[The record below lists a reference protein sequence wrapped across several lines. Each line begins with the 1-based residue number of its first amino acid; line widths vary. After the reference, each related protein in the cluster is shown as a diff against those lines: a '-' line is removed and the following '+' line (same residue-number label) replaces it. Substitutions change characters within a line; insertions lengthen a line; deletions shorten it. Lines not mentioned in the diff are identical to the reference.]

1 MEKRTGFFCKT
12 DKRYIAAAAGLF
24 TAALFLQL
32 AARQADG
39 FAQWYTA
46 AVYPVITAVWGGLWG
61 MVPWSVSEIGIY
73 LLILGFLVYGWH
85 WRREWGR
92 IAARALFT
100 VCLLA
105 FLYTADCGINYYS
118 RPFSGYLA
126 LDVRA
131 SSVKE
136 LTQLCQYL
144 TDRVNETVDETPY
157 NGAWRKEARASMK
170 RLGESY
176 PVLGGY
182 YPLPKPVLVSE
193 ILSVQ
198 QLSGIYSPF
207 TVEANFNRDMTAYNI
222 PLTMCH
228 ELSHLKGFMREDEA
242 NFIGYLACIGSKD
255 RSFEYSG
262 YLTGWIYASNA
273 LAKYD
278 KAAYAAL
285 HVQLAP
291 DVLKNLD
298 ENTVFWN
305 RYDGKVA
312 EAANKLNDAYLKL
325 NDQKDGVQSYGRMV
339 DLLLAYYRE
348 GR

>member
-1 MEKRTGFFCKT
+1 MDKRTGFFRKT
-12 DKRYIAAAAGLF
+12 DKGYMMAGVGLLAAALI
-24 TAALFLQL
+24 LQL
-32 AARQADG
+32 AARQAEG
-39 FAQWYTA
+39 FAQWYTKT
-46 AVYPVITAVWGGLWG
+46 VYPLIVAVWGRLWG
-61 MVPWSVSEIGIY
+61 MFPWSMSEIGIY
-73 LLILGFLVYGWH
+73 LLVLGFLVYGWRY
-85 WRREWGR
+85 RREGGR
-92 IAARALFT
+92 IVARALFA

-105 FLYTADCGINYYS
+105 FTYTADCGVNYYS
-118 RPFSGYLA
+118 RPFSSYLD

-131 SSVKE
+131 SSVEE
-136 LTQLCQYL
+136 LTKLCQYL
-144 TDRVNETVDETPY
+144 TDKVNETVDETPY
-157 NGAWRKEARASMK
+157 NGGWRREARTSMR

-176 PVLGGY
+176 PQLGGY

-242 NFIGYLACIGSKD
+242 NFIGYLACTWSED
-255 RSFEYSG
+255 RSFQYSG
-262 YLTGWIYASNA
+262 YLTGWVYATNA

-285 HVQLAP
+285 YAQLSP
-291 DVLKNLD
+291 DVLKNLE
-298 ENTVFWN
+298 ENTAFWDQ
-305 RYDGKVA
+305 YDGKVA
-312 EAANKLNDAYLKL
+312 EVANKLNDTYLKL

-339 DLLLAYYRE
+339 DLMLAYYRDE
-348 GR
+348 R